1 MSETAT
7 VKKARKECQGE
18 VISNKM
24 QKTIVI
30 KVTRRVMHP
39 RYKKIVRVSK
49 RFYAHDEKGEAQ
61 IGDTVRIAATRPLS
75 RLKRWELVQIIKK

>member
-39 RYKKIVRVSK
+39 RYKKIIRVSK